1 MSEPISLR
9 LEQYTLKRR
18 KEVLIVNL
26 KTVSGEPDMVMVY
39 GGFSSSLMRGTA
51 SDPDIPIIAPD
62 SKIVSIDRVAS
73 PYEPNN
79 PEYIEKGLTLTTMK
93 KILAEMNL

>member
-1 MSEPISLR
+1 MSELISLR
-9 LEQYTLKRR
+9 LEEYTLKRR

-26 KTVSGEPDMVMVY
+26 ETASGQPDMVMIY
-39 GGFSSSLMRGTA
+39 GGFSSSLMHGTA
-51 SDPDIPIIAPD
+51 FDPDIPIIAPD

-79 PEYIEKGLTLTTMK
+79 PEYIEEGLTLAAMEE
-93 KILAEMNL
+93 ILAEMNL